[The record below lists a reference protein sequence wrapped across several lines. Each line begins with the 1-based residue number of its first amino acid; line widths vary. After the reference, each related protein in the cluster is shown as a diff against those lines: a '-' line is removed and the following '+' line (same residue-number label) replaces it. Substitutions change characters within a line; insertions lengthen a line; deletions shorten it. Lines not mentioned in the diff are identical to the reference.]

1 MTIQKGRIYMYMY
14 IYSSMYTPIYM
25 RRSRR
30 SWSYTTLS
38 IWDSIVYTFSMER
51 FIVYDTHTRHHTTR
65 KWTRTS
71 LNSRRIAELEQKSQA
86 RVLVA
91 GFDPLK
97 RTPWTTTNR
106 RMNRSDMN
114 RETEEPKYP
123 ELSRTDFRI
132 TAGRISSSIPTS
144 FHFCHWFF
152 LLPIFRHIFANFC
165 RCRCNG
171 QNKIIIKKQTK
182 EIFSNN

>member
-106 RMNRSDMN
+106 RMNRSDTN
-114 RETEEPKYP
+114 RETEEPKNRSTPSYLEP
-123 ELSRTDFRI
+123 TFALQQGAFPPRSPPVF
-132 TAGRISSSIPTS
+132 ISAIGSSYSLFFDTS
-144 FHFCHWFF
+144 
-152 LLPIFRHIFANFC
+152 LPIFAVAVAM
-165 RCRCNG
+165 G
-171 QNKIIIKKQTK
+171 KTK
-182 EIFSNN
+182 